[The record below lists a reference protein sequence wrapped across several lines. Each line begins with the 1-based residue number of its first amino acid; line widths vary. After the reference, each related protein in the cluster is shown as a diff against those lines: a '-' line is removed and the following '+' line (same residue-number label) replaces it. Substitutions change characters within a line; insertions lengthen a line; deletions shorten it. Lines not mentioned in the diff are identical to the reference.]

1 VNYRINLEGQK
12 KNMSQIEIDKKF
24 EESIKSFLLVKP
36 GKETHYIENYEMGKH
51 GIPIVLEILIYYF
64 KTKPKGLLLEGLF
77 RKSVSIDEE
86 NELLAQI
93 SNKNYDSLLEVG
105 NPHIIASTN
114 HHI

>member
-1 VNYRINLEGQK
+1 
-12 KNMSQIEIDKKF
+12 M
-24 EESIKSFLLVKP
+24 KP

-114 HHI
+114 PNI